1 MSRSGSPSAVRALGD
16 RPASRTLE
24 KGAVLSLSLLLTS
37 TYSVST
43 VIPSMV
49 SYYQGYGRGQIEQLI
64 SVTSVAIMVV
74 ILLNPWIS
82 RIISQRVS
90 IVSGLLLLSAGGCLP
105 VFTKEYGAVF
115 AGRLVLGVG
124 IGLVNVYAV
133 DMINSR
139 FEGEERSTLLGYR
152 GSAEIVGNT
161 ALTLVVGQILGAGLD
176 WRYCFLI
183 YLSGLLVL
191 VSYLLF
197 VPKAPGTTGNPAGGV
212 LTEKSVNSAGDI
224 LPGKAENPAD
234 GVLPGKSGPAAQT
247 AERAQTASDWRRHAW
262 GFLSCALHGAMF
274 IGINTCTTMRIPSLV
289 LERGM
294 GTEAQSSLITS
305 LMLAAGIGAG
315 ILFGRLARIL
325 RGMMQKFW
333 LVVFG
338 AGMGVM
344 ALAGNLWILGIG
356 AVVTGF
362 AFSILIVTV
371 FEQIPG
377 RFPPGVTTMA
387 TTWTLVG
394 CNMGSGFSSWALRL
408 IDLAGGGMGTSFGV
422 FAVLMVFLGLVKR
435 PGRAR

>member
-1 MSRSGSPSAVRALGD
+1 MIRPASPYEGRALGD

-105 VFTKEYGAVF
+105 VFTKAYGAVF

-197 VPKAPGTTGNPAGGV
+197 VPKAPGKAG
-212 LTEKSVNSAGDI
+212 
-224 LPGKAENPAD
+224 NPAD
-234 GVLPGKSGPAAQT
+234 GVLPGKAGPAE
-247 AERAQTASDWRRHAW
+247 AERAQKASDWRRHAW

-344 ALAGNLWILGIG
+344 ALAGNLWILGVG

-394 CNMGSGFSSWALRL
+394 CNMGSGFSSWTLRL

-435 PGRAR
+435 PGKAR

>member
-191 VSYLLF
+191 ISYLLF
-197 VPKAPGTTGNPAGGV
+197 VPKAPGKTG
-212 LTEKSVNSAGDI
+212 NSAGD
-224 LPGKAENPAD
+224 A
-234 GVLPGKSGPAAQT
+234 LPGKSGPAE
-247 AERAQTASDWRRHAW
+247 AERAQKASDWRRHAW

-344 ALAGNLWILGIG
+344 ALAGNLWILGVG

-435 PGRAR
+435 PGKAR

>member
-105 VFTKEYGAVF
+105 VFTKAYGAVF

-197 VPKAPGTTGNPAGGV
+197 VPKAPGKTG
-212 LTEKSVNSAGDI
+212 
-224 LPGKAENPAD
+224 NPAD

-247 AERAQTASDWRRHAW
+247 AERAQKASDWRRHAW

-338 AGMGVM
+338 GGMGVM

-435 PGRAR
+435 PGKAR

>member
-1 MSRSGSPSAVRALGD
+1 MGD
-16 RPASRTLE
+16 CPASRTLE

-105 VFTKEYGAVF
+105 VFTKAYGAVF

-197 VPKAPGTTGNPAGGV
+197 VPKAPGKNGNPAGD
-212 LTEKSVNSAGDI
+212 A
-224 LPGKAENPAD
+224 
-234 GVLPGKSGPAAQT
+234 LPGKSGPAE
-247 AERAQTASDWRRHAW
+247 AERAQKASDWRRHAW

-344 ALAGNLWILGIG
+344 ALAGNLWILGVG

-422 FAVLMVFLGLVKR
+422 FAVLMVFLGLVKQ
-435 PGRAR
+435 PGKAR

>member
-16 RPASRTLE
+16 CPASRTLE

-105 VFTKEYGAVF
+105 VFTKAYGAVF

-197 VPKAPGTTGNPAGGV
+197 VPKAPGKNGNPAGD
-212 LTEKSVNSAGDI
+212 A
-224 LPGKAENPAD
+224 
-234 GVLPGKSGPAAQT
+234 LPGKSGPAE
-247 AERAQTASDWRRHAW
+247 AERAQKASDWRRHAW

-344 ALAGNLWILGIG
+344 ALAGNLWILGVG

-422 FAVLMVFLGLVKR
+422 FAVLMVFLGLVKQ
-435 PGRAR
+435 PGKAR

>member
-191 VSYLLF
+191 ISYLLF
-197 VPKAPGTTGNPAGGV
+197 VPKAPGKTG
-212 LTEKSVNSAGDI
+212 NSAGD
-224 LPGKAENPAD
+224 A
-234 GVLPGKSGPAAQT
+234 LPGKSGPAE
-247 AERAQTASDWRRHAW
+247 AERAQKASDWRRHAW

-344 ALAGNLWILGIG
+344 ALAGNLWILGVG

-422 FAVLMVFLGLVKR
+422 FAVLMVFLGLVKQ
-435 PGRAR
+435 PGKAR

>member
-1 MSRSGSPSAVRALGD
+1 MIRPASPYEGRALGD

-191 VSYLLF
+191 ISYLLF
-197 VPKAPGTTGNPAGGV
+197 VPKAPGKTG
-212 LTEKSVNSAGDI
+212 
-224 LPGKAENPAD
+224 NPAD
-234 GVLPGKSGPAAQT
+234 GVLTGKSGPAAQT
-247 AERAQTASDWRRHAW
+247 AERAQKAPDWRRHAW

-338 AGMGVM
+338 GGMGVM

-422 FAVLMVFLGLVKR
+422 FAVLMVFLGFVKR
-435 PGRAR
+435 PGKAR

>member
-16 RPASRTLE
+16 CPASRTLE

-105 VFTKEYGAVF
+105 VFTKAYGAVF

-197 VPKAPGTTGNPAGGV
+197 VPKAPGKNG
-212 LTEKSVNSAGDI
+212 NSAGDA
-224 LPGKAENPAD
+224 LTGKSVNPAGD
-234 GVLPGKSGPAAQT
+234 ALPGKSGPAE
-247 AERAQTASDWRRHAW
+247 AERAQKASDWRRHAW

-344 ALAGNLWILGIG
+344 ALAGNLWILGVG

-394 CNMGSGFSSWALRL
+394 CNMGSGFSSWTLRL

-435 PGRAR
+435 PGKAR

>member
-1 MSRSGSPSAVRALGD
+1 MSRSGSPSAVHALGD

-105 VFTKEYGAVF
+105 VFTKAYGAVF

-191 VSYLLF
+191 ISYLLF
-197 VPKAPGTTGNPAGGV
+197 VPKAPGKTG
-212 LTEKSVNSAGDI
+212 
-224 LPGKAENPAD
+224 NPAD
-234 GVLPGKSGPAAQT
+234 GVLTGKSGPAAQT
-247 AERAQTASDWRRHAW
+247 AERAQKASDWRRHAW

-338 AGMGVM
+338 GGMGVM

-435 PGRAR
+435 PGKAR

>member
-1 MSRSGSPSAVRALGD
+1 MIRPASPYEGCALGD

-191 VSYLLF
+191 ISYLLF
-197 VPKAPGTTGNPAGGV
+197 VPKAPGKTG
-212 LTEKSVNSAGDI
+212 
-224 LPGKAENPAD
+224 NPAD
-234 GVLPGKSGPAAQT
+234 GVLTGKSGPAAQT
-247 AERAQTASDWRRHAW
+247 AERAQKAPDWRRHAW

-338 AGMGVM
+338 GGMGVM

-435 PGRAR
+435 PGKAR

>member
-16 RPASRTLE
+16 CPASRTLE

-105 VFTKEYGAVF
+105 VFTKAYGAVF

-133 DMINSR
+133 DMINRR

-191 VSYLLF
+191 ISYLLF
-197 VPKAPGTTGNPAGGV
+197 VPKAPGKTG
-212 LTEKSVNSAGDI
+212 
-224 LPGKAENPAD
+224 NPAD
-234 GVLPGKSGPAAQT
+234 GVLTGKSGPAAQT
-247 AERAQTASDWRRHAW
+247 AERAQKASDWRRHAW

-338 AGMGVM
+338 GGMGVM

-422 FAVLMVFLGLVKR
+422 FAVLMVFLGLVKQ
-435 PGRAR
+435 PGKAR

>member
-105 VFTKEYGAVF
+105 VFTKAYGAVF

-197 VPKAPGTTGNPAGGV
+197 VPKAPGKNG
-212 LTEKSVNSAGDI
+212 NSAGDA
-224 LPGKAENPAD
+224 LTGKSVNPAGD
-234 GVLPGKSGPAAQT
+234 ALPGKSGPAE
-247 AERAQTASDWRRHAW
+247 AERAQKASDWRRHAW

-344 ALAGNLWILGIG
+344 ALAGNLWILGVG

-422 FAVLMVFLGLVKR
+422 FAVLMVFLGLVKQPR
-435 PGRAR
+435 KAR

>member
-1 MSRSGSPSAVRALGD
+1 MSRSGSPSAVHALGD

-191 VSYLLF
+191 ISYLLF
-197 VPKAPGTTGNPAGGV
+197 VPKAPGKTG
-212 LTEKSVNSAGDI
+212 
-224 LPGKAENPAD
+224 NPAD
-234 GVLPGKSGPAAQT
+234 GVLTGKSGPAAQT
-247 AERAQTASDWRRHAW
+247 AERAQKTPDWSRHAW

-344 ALAGNLWILGIG
+344 ALAGNLWILGVG

-394 CNMGSGFSSWALRL
+394 CNMGSGFSSWTLRL

-422 FAVLMVFLGLVKR
+422 FAVLMVFLGLVKQ
-435 PGRAR
+435 PGKAR

>member
-1 MSRSGSPSAVRALGD
+1 MIRPASLYEGRALGD

-191 VSYLLF
+191 ISYLLF
-197 VPKAPGTTGNPAGGV
+197 VPKAPGKTG
-212 LTEKSVNSAGDI
+212 
-224 LPGKAENPAD
+224 NPAD
-234 GVLPGKSGPAAQT
+234 GVLTGKSGPAAQT
-247 AERAQTASDWRRHAW
+247 AERAQKAPDWRRHAW

-325 RGMMQKFW
+325 RGMMRKFW

-338 AGMGVM
+338 GGMGVM
-344 ALAGNLWILGIG
+344 ALAGNLWILGVG

-435 PGRAR
+435 PGKAR

>member
-1 MSRSGSPSAVRALGD
+1 MIRPASPYEGRALGD

-24 KGAVLSLSLLLTS
+24 KGALLSLSLLLTS

-183 YLSGLLVL
+183 YLSSLLVL
-191 VSYLLF
+191 ISYLLF
-197 VPKAPGTTGNPAGGV
+197 VPKAPGKTG
-212 LTEKSVNSAGDI
+212 
-224 LPGKAENPAD
+224 NPAD
-234 GVLPGKSGPAAQT
+234 GVLTGKSGPAAQT
-247 AERAQTASDWRRHAW
+247 AERAQKAPDWRRHAW

-338 AGMGVM
+338 GGMGVM

-435 PGRAR
+435 PGKAR

>member
-197 VPKAPGTTGNPAGGV
+197 VPKAPGKNG
-212 LTEKSVNSAGDI
+212 NSAGD
-224 LPGKAENPAD
+224 A
-234 GVLPGKSGPAAQT
+234 LPGKSGPAE
-247 AERAQTASDWRRHAW
+247 AERAQKASDWRRHAW

-344 ALAGNLWILGIG
+344 ALAGNLWILGVG

-435 PGRAR
+435 PGKAR

>member
-1 MSRSGSPSAVRALGD
+1 MRAVPWGTDPQAAPWRRG
-16 RPASRTLE
+16 RFCP
-24 KGAVLSLSLLLTS
+24 LSLLLTS

-105 VFTKEYGAVF
+105 VFTKAYGAVF

-197 VPKAPGTTGNPAGGV
+197 VPKAPGKAGNSAGDALTGKLVNSAGGV
-212 LTEKSVNSAGDI
+212 LTGKSVNFAGD
-224 LPGKAENPAD
+224 A
-234 GVLPGKSGPAAQT
+234 LPGKSGPAAER
-247 AERAQTASDWRRHAW
+247 AERAQTAPDWRRHAW

-325 RGMMQKFW
+325 RGMVQKFW

-435 PGRAR
+435 PGKAR

>member
-1 MSRSGSPSAVRALGD
+1 MIRPASLYEGRALGD

-191 VSYLLF
+191 ISYLLF
-197 VPKAPGTTGNPAGGV
+197 VPKAPGKTG
-212 LTEKSVNSAGDI
+212 
-224 LPGKAENPAD
+224 NPAD
-234 GVLPGKSGPAAQT
+234 GVLTGKSGPAAQT
-247 AERAQTASDWRRHAW
+247 AERAQKAPDWRRHAW

-325 RGMMQKFW
+325 RGMMRKFW

-338 AGMGVM
+338 GGMGVM

-435 PGRAR
+435 PGKAR

>member
-1 MSRSGSPSAVRALGD
+1 MIRPASPYEGRALGD

-105 VFTKEYGAVF
+105 VFTKAYGAVF

-197 VPKAPGTTGNPAGGV
+197 VPKAPGKNGNSAGDALTGKSVNPTGGV
-212 LTEKSVNSAGDI
+212 LTGKSVSSAGD
-224 LPGKAENPAD
+224 A
-234 GVLPGKSGPAAQT
+234 LPGKSGPAE
-247 AERAQTASDWRRHAW
+247 AERAQKASDWRRHAW

-305 LMLAAGIGAG
+305 LMLAAGIGAR
-315 ILFGRLARIL
+315 ILLGTPARLL

-344 ALAGNLWILGIG
+344 ALAGNLWILGVG

-394 CNMGSGFSSWALRL
+394 CNMGSGFSSWTLRL

-435 PGRAR
+435 PGKAR

>member
-90 IVSGLLLLSAGGCLP
+90 IASGLLLLSAGGCLP
-105 VFTKEYGAVF
+105 VFTKAYGAVF

-197 VPKAPGTTGNPAGGV
+197 VPKAPGKAG
-212 LTEKSVNSAGDI
+212 
-224 LPGKAENPAD
+224 NPAD
-234 GVLPGKSGPAAQT
+234 GVLTGKAGPA
-247 AERAQTASDWRRHAW
+247 AERAQTAPDWRRHAW

-338 AGMGVM
+338 GGMGVM

-435 PGRAR
+435 PGKAR

>member
-105 VFTKEYGAVF
+105 VFTKAYGAVF

-197 VPKAPGTTGNPAGGV
+197 VPKAPGKNGNSAGDALTGKSVNPAGGV
-212 LTEKSVNSAGDI
+212 LTGKSVNSAGD
-224 LPGKAENPAD
+224 A
-234 GVLPGKSGPAAQT
+234 LPGKSGPAE
-247 AERAQTASDWRRHAW
+247 AERAQKASDWRRHAW

-294 GTEAQSSLITS
+294 GTE
-305 LMLAAGIGAG
+305 
-315 ILFGRLARIL
+315 
-325 RGMMQKFW
+325 QKFW

-338 AGMGVM
+338 GGMGVM

-435 PGRAR
+435 PGKAR

>member
-1 MSRSGSPSAVRALGD
+1 MSRSGSPSAVHALGD

-191 VSYLLF
+191 ISYLLF
-197 VPKAPGTTGNPAGGV
+197 VPKAPGKTG
-212 LTEKSVNSAGDI
+212 
-224 LPGKAENPAD
+224 NPAD
-234 GVLPGKSGPAAQT
+234 GVLTGKSGPAAQT
-247 AERAQTASDWRRHAW
+247 AERAQKTPDWSRHAW

-338 AGMGVM
+338 GGMGVM

-435 PGRAR
+435 PGKAR

>member
-16 RPASRTLE
+16 CPASRTLE

-197 VPKAPGTTGNPAGGV
+197 VPKAPGKNGNPAGDA
-212 LTEKSVNSAGDI
+212 LTGKSG
-224 LPGKAENPAD
+224 NPAG
-234 GVLPGKSGPAAQT
+234 GVLPGKSGPAE
-247 AERAQTASDWRRHAW
+247 AERAQKASDWRRHAW

-344 ALAGNLWILGIG
+344 ALAGNLWILGVG

-394 CNMGSGFSSWALRL
+394 CNMGSGFSSWTLRL

-435 PGRAR
+435 PGKAR

>member
-191 VSYLLF
+191 ISYLLF
-197 VPKAPGTTGNPAGGV
+197 VPKAPGKTG
-212 LTEKSVNSAGDI
+212 
-224 LPGKAENPAD
+224 NPAD
-234 GVLPGKSGPAAQT
+234 GVLTGKSGPAAQT
-247 AERAQTASDWRRHAW
+247 AERAQKAPDWRRHAW

-289 LERGM
+289 L
-294 GTEAQSSLITS
+294 
-305 LMLAAGIGAG
+305 AAGIGAG

-338 AGMGVM
+338 GGMGVM

-435 PGRAR
+435 PGKAR

>member
-1 MSRSGSPSAVRALGD
+1 MSRSGSPSAVHALGD

-191 VSYLLF
+191 ISYLLF
-197 VPKAPGTTGNPAGGV
+197 VPKAPGKTG
-212 LTEKSVNSAGDI
+212 
-224 LPGKAENPAD
+224 NPAD
-234 GVLPGKSGPAAQT
+234 GVLTGKSGPAAQT
-247 AERAQTASDWRRHAW
+247 AERAQKASDWRRHAW

-338 AGMGVM
+338 GGMGVM

-435 PGRAR
+435 PGKAR

>member
-105 VFTKEYGAVF
+105 VFTKAYGAVF

-197 VPKAPGTTGNPAGGV
+197 VPKAPGKAGNSAGDALTG
-212 LTEKSVNSAGDI
+212 KSVNSAGD
-224 LPGKAENPAD
+224 A
-234 GVLPGKSGPAAQT
+234 LPGKSGPAE
-247 AERAQTASDWRRHAW
+247 AERAQKASDWRRHAW

-338 AGMGVM
+338 GGMGVM

-435 PGRAR
+435 PGKAR

>member
-197 VPKAPGTTGNPAGGV
+197 VPKAPGKNG
-212 LTEKSVNSAGDI
+212 NSAGD
-224 LPGKAENPAD
+224 A
-234 GVLPGKSGPAAQT
+234 LPGKSGLAE
-247 AERAQTASDWRRHAW
+247 AERAQKASDWRRHAW

-338 AGMGVM
+338 GGMGVM

-435 PGRAR
+435 PGKAR

>member
-16 RPASRTLE
+16 CPASRTLE

-105 VFTKEYGAVF
+105 VFTKAYGAVF

-191 VSYLLF
+191 ISYLLF
-197 VPKAPGTTGNPAGGV
+197 VPKAPGKTG
-212 LTEKSVNSAGDI
+212 NSAGD
-224 LPGKAENPAD
+224 A
-234 GVLPGKSGPAAQT
+234 LPGKSGPAAEAQ
-247 AERAQTASDWRRHAW
+247 RAQKAPDWSRHAW

-344 ALAGNLWILGIG
+344 ALAGNLWILGVG

-422 FAVLMVFLGLVKR
+422 FAVLMVFLGLVKQ
-435 PGRAR
+435 PGKAR

>member
-197 VPKAPGTTGNPAGGV
+197 VPKAPGKNGN
-212 LTEKSVNSAGDI
+212 S
-224 LPGKAENPAD
+224 AD
-234 GVLPGKSGPAAQT
+234 GVLTGKSGPAAQT
-247 AERAQTASDWRRHAW
+247 AERAQKTPDWSRHAW

-344 ALAGNLWILGIG
+344 ALAGNLWILGVG

-435 PGRAR
+435 PGKAR

>member
-1 MSRSGSPSAVRALGD
+1 MIRPASPYEGRALGD

-105 VFTKEYGAVF
+105 VFTKAYGAVF

-191 VSYLLF
+191 ISYLLF
-197 VPKAPGTTGNPAGGV
+197 VPKAPGKTG
-212 LTEKSVNSAGDI
+212 
-224 LPGKAENPAD
+224 NPAD
-234 GVLPGKSGPAAQT
+234 GVLTGKSGPAAQT
-247 AERAQTASDWRRHAW
+247 AERAQKAPDWRRHAW

-344 ALAGNLWILGIG
+344 ALAGNLWILGVG

-435 PGRAR
+435 PGKAR

>member
-16 RPASRTLE
+16 CPASRTLE

-105 VFTKEYGAVF
+105 VFTKAYGAVF

-191 VSYLLF
+191 ISYLLF
-197 VPKAPGTTGNPAGGV
+197 VPKAPGKTG
-212 LTEKSVNSAGDI
+212 
-224 LPGKAENPAD
+224 NPAD
-234 GVLPGKSGPAAQT
+234 GVLTGKSGPAAQT
-247 AERAQTASDWRRHAW
+247 AERAQKASDWRRHAW

-338 AGMGVM
+338 GGMGVM

-435 PGRAR
+435 PGKAR

>member
-105 VFTKEYGAVF
+105 VFTKAYGAVF

-197 VPKAPGTTGNPAGGV
+197 VPKAPGKNG
-212 LTEKSVNSAGDI
+212 NSAGDA
-224 LPGKAENPAD
+224 LTGKSVNPAGD
-234 GVLPGKSGPAAQT
+234 ALPGKSGPAE
-247 AERAQTASDWRRHAW
+247 AERAQKASDWRRHAW

-344 ALAGNLWILGIG
+344 ALAGNLWILGVG

-435 PGRAR
+435 PGKAR

>member
-1 MSRSGSPSAVRALGD
+1 MSRSGSPSAVHALGD

-105 VFTKEYGAVF
+105 VFTKAYGAVF

-191 VSYLLF
+191 ISYLLF
-197 VPKAPGTTGNPAGGV
+197 VPKAPGKTG
-212 LTEKSVNSAGDI
+212 
-224 LPGKAENPAD
+224 NPAD
-234 GVLPGKSGPAAQT
+234 GVLTGKSGPAE
-247 AERAQTASDWRRHAW
+247 AERAQKASDWRRHAW

-435 PGRAR
+435 PGKAR

>member
-1 MSRSGSPSAVRALGD
+1 MSRPANPHEGRALGD

-105 VFTKEYGAVF
+105 VFTKAYGAVF

-197 VPKAPGTTGNPAGGV
+197 VPKAPGKAGNSAGDALTGKSVNPAGGV
-212 LTEKSVNSAGDI
+212 LTGKSVNSAGD
-224 LPGKAENPAD
+224 A
-234 GVLPGKSGPAAQT
+234 LPGKSGPAE
-247 AERAQTASDWRRHAW
+247 AERAQKASDWRRHAW

-344 ALAGNLWILGIG
+344 ALAGNLWILGVG

-377 RFPPGVTTMA
+377 RLPPGVTTMA

-435 PGRAR
+435 PGKAR

>member
-191 VSYLLF
+191 ISYLLF
-197 VPKAPGTTGNPAGGV
+197 VPKAPGKTG
-212 LTEKSVNSAGDI
+212 
-224 LPGKAENPAD
+224 NPAD
-234 GVLPGKSGPAAQT
+234 GVLTGKSGPAAQT
-247 AERAQTASDWRRHAW
+247 AERAQKAPDWRRHAW

-294 GTEAQSSLITS
+294 GTEA
-305 LMLAAGIGAG
+305 
-315 ILFGRLARIL
+315 
-325 RGMMQKFW
+325 
-333 LVVFG
+333 
-338 AGMGVM
+338 
-344 ALAGNLWILGIG
+344 
-356 AVVTGF
+356 
-362 AFSILIVTV
+362 
-371 FEQIPG
+371 
-377 RFPPGVTTMA
+377 
-387 TTWTLVG
+387 
-394 CNMGSGFSSWALRL
+394 
-408 IDLAGGGMGTSFGV
+408 
-422 FAVLMVFLGLVKR
+422 
-435 PGRAR
+435 